1 MAYSV
6 DIGVHGGVLSGMYV
20 GGVYVAERAVGPVY
34 GDRTGRVVR
43 GGECVCE
50 SDGEAGGSR

>member
-1 MAYSV
+1 M
-6 DIGVHGGVLSGMYV
+6 
-20 GGVYVAERAVGPVY
+20 AERAVGPVY